1 MDDRRLHGL
10 PKLDEKEDT
19 PVAPPQVVAPGQAAA
34 VSPSLGKDPPTTNK
48 EETDEEGGSSQ
59 WPVGAAV
66 LGAAGGG
73 VAAGVAAPACVS
85 AAVGAAGFGSAGVT
99 AGSFAA
105 AIQGSSVASGGLFAA
120 CQSIGATGSLAYL
133 GSAGLLVVGGAAL
146 IGAAAVGTG
155 IYVGANLL
163 ASRGEPRH
171 TSAVTTNEGDG
182 ERDDADEAEEDEDE
196 EQEEELEEA
205 PQQQL
210 LREPLDG
217 EQSNMQEL
225 STLSERSS
233 CIRLAEVDVERALL
247 IQQDISH
254 KDGSGYSWMTV
265 TASMLAPVM
274 GQVLKTVN
282 TAKCFEMVLRGD
294 LLEGIATGAMRLS
307 KTGEYFNG
315 LVMKSDGIAGNAL
328 WKPVSIT
335 GSLACL
341 ALSTFAMGFSLYQQ
355 HKLQCKLDEQAAVI
369 AEMNR
374 SQLQSK
380 LAKLQTVRSRICE
393 LVKMVHLM
401 RHTQFDRSQFV
412 KEYEK
417 LRDRLIDLFHFFG
430 MKLDDMI
437 ASDDKPK
444 VMYIFDVLQM
454 IVLLYSALQF
464 IRVYFERLCQPD
476 KNEEEEDAS
485 TSFLQYETDLREQ
498 LHSRLLQLERLAQ
511 SHQPPTALSLK
522 LLPSKR
528 KEEEE
533 VKKFNAWLQ
542 HKRKTKNKKTH
553 KLPLIISYDP
563 DSSSSTRPQLS
574 FFPSDSSSSSSAA
587 AASSSSS
594 L

>member
-1 MDDRRLHGL
+1 MDGRRLHGL
-10 PKLDEKEDT
+10 PKLDEKEDK
-19 PVAPPQVVAPGQAAA
+19 PVAPPQVVAPGRVAAG
-34 VSPSLGKDPPTTNK
+34 SPSLDNDPPTTNN
-48 EETDEEGGSSQ
+48 EETEEEGGSSQ

-99 AGSFAA
+99 AGSLAA

-155 IYVGANLL
+155 IYLGANLL
-163 ASRGEPRH
+163 ARRSEPQH

-182 ERDDADEAEEDEDE
+182 ERDEADEAEEDEDE
-196 EQEEELEEA
+196 EHEEEQAEA

-210 LREPLDG
+210 LWEPLGG

-225 STLSERSS
+225 STLSELGS
-233 CIRLAEVDVERALL
+233 CIGLAEVDAERALL
-247 IQQDISH
+247 LQQELNY
-254 KDGSGYSWMTV
+254 KDRSGYSWMTV
-265 TASMLAPVM
+265 TASMLTPVM
-274 GQVLKTVN
+274 AQVLQTVN

-294 LLEGIATGAMRLS
+294 LLEGIATEVYRLS
-307 KTGEYFNG
+307 KTGEFWNG
-315 LVMKSDGIAGNAL
+315 LVMKSDGIAGHAL

-335 GSLACL
+335 FSLAGL
-341 ALSTFAMGFSLYQQ
+341 AVSAIAMGYSLYQQ
-355 HKLQCKLDEQAAVI
+355 YKLQCKLEEQAAMI
-369 AEMNR
+369 AEMNL
-374 SQLQSK
+374 SHLQSK

-401 RHTQFDRSQFV
+401 HHSTFDRSQFM

-417 LRDRLIDLFHFFG
+417 LRDRLIDLFHFFD
-430 MKLDDMI
+430 MKLGDMI
-437 ASDDKPK
+437 AADDKPK
-444 VMYIFDVLQM
+444 VMYYFDVLQM

-464 IRVYFERLCQPD
+464 IRVYFEQLHQPD
-476 KNEEEEDAS
+476 KSEEEEEAS
-485 TSFLQYETDLREQ
+485 TSFLQYETNLREP

-511 SHQPPTALSLK
+511 SHQPPTALLPK

-533 VKKFNAWLQ
+533 VKGFSL
-542 HKRKTKNKKTH
+542 
-553 KLPLIISYDP
+553 
-563 DSSSSTRPQLS
+563 SSVLT
-574 FFPSDSSSSSSAA
+574 FC
-587 AASSSSS
+587 
-594 L
+594 